1 MHHRRLR
8 PEELAELETD
18 FIRFLSSQG
27 IDGSTWT
34 TMKTEQPERAEE
46 VLDEFSRFVY
56 ESTLDQIEYLEYKS
70 QNDIKCFHCRE
81 EGMVLLGVFVEGNAE
96 VNFRE
101 DFDLEAARQ
110 KIVAAGARLK
120 MYQSRKSYHP
130 DRRSELFKM
139 LENGCRISRDG
150 LIFKTLDGLVKAREN

>member
-1 MHHRRLR
+1 MYHRRLK

-27 IDGSTWT
+27 IDGPGWAK
-34 TMKTEQPERAEE
+34 MKTARPERAET
-46 VLDEFSRFVY
+46 VVDEFSRFVY
-56 ESTLDQIEYLEYKS
+56 ESTLDRIEYLEYKS
-70 QNDIKCFHCRE
+70 QNDIKCFHCRP
-81 EGMVLLGVFVEGNAE
+81 EGMILLGVFVEGNAD
-96 VNFRE
+96 VDFRE
-101 DFDLEAARQ
+101 DVDLEEARQ

-130 DRRSELFKM
+130 DRRTELFTM

-150 LIFKTLDGLVKAREN
+150 LVYRTLDGLIKAREN